1 MVIKNKLVLHEIK
14 DQQEI
19 VRSFVINNLI
29 MTQEKN
35 KTKNLVNISMVLS
48 VIAILGMLFLFVTE
62 FADSDEPEDIKNEMV
77 MPVSAMGSN
86 SIVFINSDLILEKYV
101 LVDKLAKQLDNE
113 RKKKDADFSAKQ
125 KAYEED
131 AQYFQQQVQQQ
142 KISEQ
147 SAQQIYEQL
156 MMAQQ
161 ELMELQDQYTAEL
174 AQKEFQMNLVL
185 LDSVRNYVTRLN
197 KTYNYDY
204 ILSYNTAGNVILAK
218 DTFDITMPVLEG
230 LNREYNEQ
238 YAPAE

>member
-14 DQQEI
+14 GQQEI
-19 VRSFVINNLI
+19 VRSFVINKLI

-35 KTKNLVNISMVLS
+35 NTKNLVNISLVFS
-48 VIAILGMLFLFVTE
+48 VIAILGLVFLFVME
-62 FADSDEPEDIKNEMV
+62 FTDSDEPEETQNAMV
-77 MPVSAMGSN
+77 MPLSSNGSN
-86 SIVFINSDLILEKYV
+86 SIVFINSDLILEEYV
-101 LVDKLAKQLDNE
+101 LVDKLAKQLENE
-113 RKKKDADFSAKQ
+113 RKKKDADFSARQ
-125 KAYEED
+125 RTYEED

-147 SAQQIYEQL
+147 SAQQIYEKL
-156 MMAQQ
+156 MMEQQ

-185 LDSVRNYVTRLN
+185 LDSVRNFVTRLN
-197 KTYNYDY
+197 KTYNFDY

-218 DTFDITMPVLEG
+218 DTFDITQPVLEG
-230 LNREYNEQ
+230 LNKEYNER